1 MKKFLIFFMAIIS
14 FIAIGVDV
22 WYVYMLNTAPDKI
35 VSQTFNIGYQQ
46 ITKADGTTE
55 KKPFIELN
63 LYDNVFE
70 VVFNYVRDEDQDA
83 FYSKGVQY
91 VANSDKGLDFSL
103 IYSNRTGFDK
113 RSESGWSKGWPIQ
126 EKTIGY
132 SFLYQ
137 NSDFKYLNSFQYAS
151 GDGFKTTLNN
161 DMANPLDQDTLF
173 KIQLGDEENKKLYG
187 MKLKGDRTYYNYYY
201 SFDNMD
207 LKKEAKNNLD
217 ATFKVDYYEQVSTQT
232 YLVLNKHTYSCYSG
246 YASLDLNYFSTVL
259 YNSIRGVE
267 KGTSQDIVFNFGDY
281 FDYYEYDGSSYS
293 KVSVDGDNYNKIV
306 KDIQSYYIIRVN
318 VHDGDMTKSSESLMG
333 MLNGS
338 ANINPDAETGS
349 YLYGKTIVK
358 AEFNENIRDFE
369 LIATEDVC
377 VYKFALKTDFKFYYD
392 SYINEIIIQVEIDT
406 DYLDKC
412 GITFGGFEANTFGE
426 FKVQGVEEYA

>member
-70 VVFNYVRDEDQDA
+70 VVFNYVRDEDQNA

-103 IYSNRTGFDK
+103 DYFNYTEYNKYNFETK
-113 RSESGWSKGWPIQ
+113 KWPKCQ
-126 EKTIGY
+126 EISYYNVLAQTT
-132 SFLYQ
+132 
-137 NSDFKYLNSFQYAS
+137 DFYYLNSFQYAS
-151 GDGFKTTLNN
+151 ADGFETTINN

-187 MKLKGDRTYYNYYY
+187 MKLKGDRTYYDYWYN
-201 SFDNMD
+201 FDGSV
-207 LKKEAKNNLD
+207 KKDVKNNID
-217 ATFKVDYYEQVSTQT
+217 DTWKVETYRANGWEQRGLITYYLEDNVDI
-232 YLVLNKHTYSCYSG
+232 
-246 YASLDLNYFSTVL
+246 YAPCDLNYFSTIL

-267 KGTSQDIVFNFGDY
+267 KGTSQDIIFNFCDY

-293 KVSVDGDNYNKIV
+293 KVSLDGDNYNKIV

-369 LIATEDVC
+369 LIATEDVG